1 MFGKYSQLGIFFGG
15 MTISGLI
22 ATPLVAAESLY
33 VSYPPTDYQTAADRI
48 FVIGSAPMGG
58 QVSIENKPVPRSQKG
73 HFASV
78 FNLKVGKNTFNINY
92 KGQNKT
98 IVVTRSIDAK
108 NTPPKDNFVPNSLE
122 PQGDM
127 ARMPGELV
135 CFGAAAPPKAKV
147 KVNIS
152 GQDIKL
158 QEQTKQVELPDNK
171 AALIDNNQPQ
181 ALYGVGQYLG
191 CAIAS
196 AAVDLGKPTYQLEVN
211 TPIAQATPGKVP
223 TPTPPTGS
231 PTAPAPVP
239 TPTPTTV
246 SQTAPGKVQILS
258 PVNLDI
264 AEVKVDSGITRT
276 GAGANFSRLTP
287 LPKGTRAAITARQT
301 ADNNGKSANW
311 VRLDYGAWILADQV
325 QITSGIGVPP
335 QTIVKSVTS
344 KDRLGATDITFP
356 LQVAV
361 PISIEQNQNI
371 FTLTLY
377 NTTAQT
383 DIIRFND
390 NPIVSGLNWKQTAPG
405 VVQYVFNL
413 KTQQQW
419 GYKLK
424 YEGSSLVLSLRH
436 PPKLSQDRNKPL
448 TGMKILLDP
457 GHGGKDSGALGPNG
471 YSEKDANLYAS
482 KLLANEL
489 SMRGASV
496 YLSRE
501 ADKFIE
507 LDDRKIII
515 DNLEPTLALS
525 IHHNS
530 LPDGGNPDTKGFS
543 TYWYHPQ
550 AQSLAM
556 YLENYVVK
564 DTGRPAYGVFWDNLA
579 LARPSSAPSVLL
591 EWGFMSNPSEFELI
605 ATPLEQQ
612 KMARSIANGITQW
625 LVSSAK

>member
-1 MFGKYSQLGIFFGG
+1 MFGKHSQLGILGG
-15 MTISGLI
+15 ITIACLAAAPLI
-22 ATPLVAAESLY
+22 AAESLY
-33 VSYPPTDYQTAADRI
+33 VSYPPADYQTAADRI
-48 FVIGSAPMGG
+48 FVIGSAPSDG
-58 QVSIENKPVPRSQKG
+58 QVSIDNKPVPRSQKG

-92 KGQNKT
+92 KGQNKI
-98 IVVTRSIDAK
+98 IVVTRSSGA
-108 NTPPKDNFVPNSLE
+108 TTAPPKDNFVPNSLE

-135 CFGAAAPPKAKV
+135 CFGASAPTKAKV
-147 KVNIS
+147 QVNIS

-171 AALIDNNQPQ
+171 AALIDRNQPQ
-181 ALYGVGQYLG
+181 ALYGAGQYLG

-196 AAVDLGKPTYQLEVN
+196 AAADLGKPTYKLEVN
-211 TPIAQATPGKVP
+211 TPAPTTVAQVAPGQVQ
-223 TPTPPTGS
+223 
-231 PTAPAPVP
+231 

-246 SQTAPGKVQILS
+246 SQAAPGKIQILS

-276 GAGANFSRLTP
+276 GAGADFSRLTP

-301 ADNNGKSANW
+301 GNNNGKLANW

-325 QITSGIGVPP
+325 QITSGIAVPP
-335 QTIVKSVTS
+335 KTIVKSVMS
-344 KDRLGATDITFP
+344 KDRLGATDVTFP

-361 PISIEQNQNI
+361 PMSIEQGQNT

-390 NPIVSGLNWKQTAPG
+390 NPIVSGLNWRQTAPG

-413 KTQQQW
+413 KSKQQW
-419 GYKLK
+419 GYKLR
-424 YEGSSLVLSLRH
+424 YEGSSLILSLRH
-436 PPKLSQDRNKPL
+436 PPILSRDLNKPL

-471 YSEKDANLYAS
+471 YAEKDANLYAS

-489 SMRGASV
+489 SIRGASV

-507 LDDRKIII
+507 LDDRQTII
-515 DNLEPTLALS
+515 DNLEPTLSLS
-525 IHHNS
+525 VHHNS

-543 TYWYHPQ
+543 TFWYHPQ

-556 YLENYVVK
+556 YLHNYVVK

-605 ATPLEQQ
+605 ANPQEQQ
-612 KMARSIANGITQW
+612 KMAKSIAEGITQW